1 MRLWLF
7 LWLTILG
14 LIASV
19 PLYGE
24 PPPPTTRPVWEVD
37 NLSLAIL
44 AVARTETEASISQIP
59 NDAKESSPEGLM
71 RIAYKTRLSLL
82 AELEESIKRQL
93 VLKKDAPE
101 LLASDTE
108 ITAAITRFR
117 KPLDNTPIERPT
129 NESFESLREKLKASS
144 AKLEERKRQMRERT
158 DIMQGITDRT
168 SKTRDRQREAQRNE
182 EKLRNLLASA
192 NPQDNRGVLSV
203 RIENEKLSQRVATE
217 ILKELDAEQ
226 EFEKQTVGIRDRLL
240 ELAQLETDRL
250 QHEVANYQE
259 ALNKV
264 QHQALKDQ
272 NAEVHR
278 KDAAVEN
285 ATSKDALFLATWEAH
300 VARLKRNVTSYT
312 ALLNDIGATLSEQEE
327 KLKSEREDL
336 KSLRALVGKG
346 SELNEMSSEIFKNTY
361 HRTANTRKEIQ
372 AGSESGDLEQRIK
385 EAKGRHYDIVALM
398 PTLRSQ
404 WQKELQ
410 KASEGL
416 SESQVKSF
424 IEKAEKV
431 FNAYR
436 SQLAEEKGILLEISL
451 RGQRLKILPI
461 ERKEVLAELET
472 FVLSRIFWVQDDLP
486 ISLNL
491 IGPLWKEL
499 FALDR
504 PYSLL
509 NWWMEVL
516 SLETLTTLLRF
527 FQTGLVAFWVALML
541 VILPLVLFWLHRH
554 IRRAANLATSGL
566 DHRFVRADSF
576 WIPAFAGMTKKSPEI
591 AVVCHSRESGNPDGA
606 EASSMRF
613 GRNDDQGP
621 TSQGDGHGKPGKRR
635 LQLLAITL
643 GPLYLLALAMVID
656 AAGFPA
662 ALGTVVTRTLIH
674 MAVFFFLWRLNVFLL
689 RPPAILAVSWGIPGE
704 VCHELYR
711 ALRLA
716 LLASLAFLLP
726 WRIFSPW
733 PFHFEI
739 LPRLG
744 MTLFQI
750 TVMVAIYRLIR
761 LRSSLVQSFLRI
773 GDNARILAD
782 NWNMITLP
790 AISFMVLIVIMDLT
804 GYRFGARYLAVN
816 GLLSFVTIVAMTG
829 MVRLIAVTGAKMRQR
844 QDREQLLN
852 VSGKT
857 GHPRTEHLAVQMQGP
872 LSWMVFAGGTILLA
886 SYWGINES
894 VIRSLSDVTLYS
906 VTGADGQIQFVS
918 LADWSS
924 FLFCL
929 FLVFWL
935 AKRLPHLFN
944 WFLFSRMNTDP
955 GMRYAVVTMT
965 RYLVVLTGI
974 FVAFS
979 FLKLDLA
986 KIGWLAAAISVGLG
1000 FGLQEIVANFVS
1012 GIILLVERP
1021 IRVDDLITVGSMSGH
1036 ITRINIR
1043 ATTLRNFD
1051 QQEILIPNKQL
1062 ITQEVTNWTLGD
1074 TRIRLVIP
1082 IGVAY
1087 GSDVDRVSAL
1097 LMELAK
1103 SLPEVLPDP
1112 HPEVYFLSH
1121 AASSLDFE
1129 VRVFLSHPDLRLPTR
1144 DRLNKL
1150 INKRFKLENIEIPFP
1165 QTDIHIRSGLESLV
1179 ASPKP
1184 IPHTP

>member
-504 PYSLL
+504 PYSML

-554 IRRAANLATSGL
+554 IRRAANLATS
-566 DHRFVRADSF
+566 
-576 WIPAFAGMTKKSPEI
+576 
-591 AVVCHSRESGNPDGA
+591 
-606 EASSMRF
+606 
-613 GRNDDQGP
+613 
-621 TSQGDGHGKPGKRR
+621 QGDGHGKPGKRR

-643 GPLYLLALAMVID
+643 GPLYLLALAMVIN

-816 GLLSFVTIVAMTG
+816 GLLSFVTIIAMTG

-1021 IRVDDLITVGSMSGH
+1021 IRVDDLITVGSMSGQ

-1165 QTDIHIRSGLESLV
+1165 QTDIHIRSGLETLA
-1179 ASPKP
+1179 ASPNP